1 MLTAKKSRLVIC
13 LAVVLGLSG
22 MAGAVAEEN
31 VSCGIN
37 RHYQDPDYES
47 WVSVFEARGREV
59 YDKRHDIVAA
69 LHLKPGMA
77 VADVGA
83 GTGLFTRLFA
93 KAVGPTGRVYAVD
106 IAENFVKNILRT
118 GKEQGLSN
126 IIGIVNTQKSTLL
139 PPASVQ
145 VVFISDTYHHF
156 EYPQAMLASIHAALQ
171 EKGKLAIIDFRK
183 QEGVSSGWVMSHVRA
198 NRDRVIREVTMAGFR
213 LTGEPGLLADNYYLV
228 FTKDEAKPVN
238 SK

>member
-1 MLTAKKSRLVIC
+1 MLTTKKSRLVIC

-22 MAGAVAEEN
+22 IAGVLAEEN
-31 VSCGIN
+31 VSPGIN
-37 RHYQDPDYES
+37 RHYHDPDYES
-47 WVSVFEARGREV
+47 WVSVFESRGREV
-59 YDKRHDIVAA
+59 YDKRHEIVTA
-69 LHLKPGMA
+69 LHLKPGMM

-93 KAVGPTGRVYAVD
+93 KAVGPTGKVYAVD
-106 IAENFVKNILRT
+106 IADNFVKNILRT

-126 IIGIVNTQKSTLL
+126 IIGIVNSQKSTLL

-145 VVFISDTYHHF
+145 LVFISDTYHHF
-156 EYPQAMLASIHAALQ
+156 EYPQSMLASIHTALQ
-171 EKGKLAIIDFRK
+171 EKGRLVIIDFRK

-198 NRDRVIREVTMAGFR
+198 NRNRVIKEVTAAGFS
-213 LTGEPGLLADNYYLV
+213 LVEEPGLLADNYFLI
-228 FTKDEAKPVN
+228 FIKDNANPAK